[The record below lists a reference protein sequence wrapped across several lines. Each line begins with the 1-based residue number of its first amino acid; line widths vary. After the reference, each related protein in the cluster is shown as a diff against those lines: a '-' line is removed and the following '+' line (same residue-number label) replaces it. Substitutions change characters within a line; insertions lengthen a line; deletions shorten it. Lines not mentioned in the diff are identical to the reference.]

1 LVRGKSISI
10 APRGSCCR
18 QYEGRQGFWFEK
30 NVVPQ
35 HRLWPEAF
43 PESFIRERCLDAFG
57 RPASTKHDALEYCH
71 RRRNEIQRQI
81 DGLKAG
87 PRDLAPD
94 DVNSLAAALANRT
107 AMALRDEVPLQR
119 LPVETLARL
128 RQSLP
133 LWQEHERKAPVDR
146 MIEAVEDGGSLVDAL
161 NETYEVWASGA
172 LSGLDRPTMDAVAV
186 AFDQALSTSGTL
198 LEPQTRKMVEAAYAS
213 KLAHWGSS
221 AGEAQQKG
229 QTKAPKPKG
238 ASKVVTIEALCELS
252 LAEDWHGPTTIPGV
266 RNALNKLM
274 AWAASAHGITLIASI
289 QQEHMKEYA
298 LLLRKSQPKSAR
310 KDLSYLSS
318 ILQCGIDFDL
328 LPGPNPC
335 EGIPKIK
342 RSDRKRVAKTVESN
356 KTLTH
361 EQLQLIDNL
370 MEADQQY
377 DLYLLQRFT
386 GARQQEVA
394 GLRHCDFT
402 EKCGIKGIAIEAHEE
417 RGLGV
422 DGQTSGIKTLQSLR
436 FIPLPSVL
444 HPLWERLK
452 STTTAPCFPKKANE
466 RRYGENYR
474 ARFHDKTK
482 RRGLPSG
489 THCLRETLIQT
500 LTANDVRE
508 YTTRCVTGKAMPM
521 PDYVH
526 ADIPKMAE
534 ALELY
539 SRLMPLATTLP

>member
-1 LVRGKSISI
+1 MAL
-10 APRGSCCR
+10 
-18 QYEGRQGFWFEK
+18 
-30 NVVPQ
+30 Q

-43 PESFIRERCLDAFG
+43 PESFIRERCLDALG

-81 DGLKAG
+81 EGLKAG

-94 DVNSLAAALANRT
+94 DVDSLATTLANRT
-107 AMALRDEVPLQR
+107 AMAMRDEMPLQR
-119 LPVETLARL
+119 LPVATLARL
-128 RQSLP
+128 RQALP

-146 MIEAVEDGGSLVDAL
+146 MIEAVEAGGDLVDAL
-161 NETYEVWASGA
+161 NETYQVWASGA
-172 LSGLDRPTMDAVAV
+172 LRGLDRPTMDAVAA
-186 AFDQALSTSGTL
+186 AFEEALSASGTL
-198 LEPQTRKMVEAAYAS
+198 LEPQAKKAVEAAYAS
-213 KLAHWGSS
+213 KLARWGNS
-221 AGEAQQKG
+221 AGEAQEEG

-238 ASKVVTIEALCELS
+238 ATKIVTIEALCELS
-252 LAEDWHGPTTIPGV
+252 LTEDWHGPTTIPGV

-274 AWAASAHGITLIASI
+274 TWASIAHGITLLTSI

-318 ILQCGIDFDL
+318 IFQCGIDFEVL
-328 LPGPNPC
+328 SGPNPC
-335 EGIPKIK
+335 EAIPKVK
-342 RSDRKRVAKTVESN
+342 RGERKRVAKTVESN
-356 KTLTH
+356 KTLTL
-361 EQLQLIDNL
+361 EQLQLMDRL
-370 MEADQQY
+370 MGTDQQY

-394 GLRHCDFT
+394 GLRKCDFK
-402 EKCGIKGIAIEAHEE
+402 EKGGFKCIAIEAHEE

-422 DGQTSGIKTLQSLR
+422 DGQTSGIKTPQSLR
-436 FIPLPSVL
+436 FIPLPAAL
-444 HPLWERLK
+444 HPLWERLRG
-452 STTTAPCFPKKANE
+452 STNAQCFPKQTNE

-474 ARFHDKTK
+474 SRFHDKTK
-482 RRGLPSG
+482 RRGLSSG
-489 THCLRETLIQT
+489 THSLRETLIQT

-508 YTTRCVTGKAMPM
+508 YTIRCITGKAMPM
-521 PDYVH
+521 SDYVH

-539 SRLMPLATTLP
+539 SSLMPLATSLT